1 MTPNGPMSDCF
12 MIRSASSAGFPL
24 PRPSAVS
31 ARPSRCSPRV
41 RAAGTAT
48 EATAASSGPEPAS
61 SDSEPRAPASNP
73 TTSPASGAQS
83 IPERAVAR
91 SQRVTRTG
99 STVRVPKAKRMPW
112 LFREVTA
119 RRLAA
124 GTHR

>member
-1 MTPNGPMSDCF
+1 M
-12 MIRSASSAGFPL
+12 
-24 PRPSAVS
+24 
-31 ARPSRCSPRV
+31 
-41 RAAGTAT
+41 RAAGTAA

-61 SDSEPRAPASNP
+61 RDSEPRAAASRP

-99 STVRVPKAKRMPW
+99 STVRVPKAKRRPW

-119 RRLAA
+119 GRLAA
-124 GTHR
+124 PVRG